1 MADITQNP
9 DYRLVMTFLQ
19 NIRPGDMDQESSE
32 QLMMIGQR
40 IQAGGALTDREREMF
55 TSVVGAMPQMPMDPG
70 SAVRDGE
77 MPMDPGSAVRRG
89 EMPMAQMPMDPGS
102 AVRRGE
108 MPMDPGSAVRRGEMP
123 MAQMPM
129 DPGSAVRDGE
139 MMGTYQVDDGEM
151 QMTPSQMRAM
161 QESGAITPDAGRVM
175 SLQEAIDAGFV
186 TPTRPQARPMMTSPR
201 PQMRR

>member
-1 MADITQNP
+1 MPNITENP

-55 TSVVGAMPQMPMDPG
+55 EAVVGATDRFPVEQMDSFPQ
-70 SAVRDGE
+70 
-77 MPMDPGSAVRRG
+77 
-89 EMPMAQMPMDPGS
+89 
-102 AVRRGE
+102 
-108 MPMDPGSAVRRGEMP
+108 
-123 MAQMPM
+123 
-129 DPGSAVRDGE
+129 
-139 MMGTYQVDDGEM
+139 GTNPDLMRQSTGAAITPRESTGAAMTDEERMSYQVDGGMEK
-151 QMTPSQMRAM
+151 MTPSQMARM